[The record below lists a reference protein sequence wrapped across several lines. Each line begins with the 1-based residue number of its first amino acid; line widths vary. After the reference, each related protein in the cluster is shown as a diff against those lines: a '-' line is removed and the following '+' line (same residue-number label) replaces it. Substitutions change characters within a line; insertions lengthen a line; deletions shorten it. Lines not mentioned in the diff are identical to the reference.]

1 MTSLAK
7 SESVQA
13 AEGRHSAKLVL
24 DNVQKTYGK
33 RAVVKG
39 VSLAVAQGE
48 IVGLL
53 GPNGAGK
60 TTFFNLLT
68 GALKPSGGTVRLDG
82 RDVTGMAPD
91 RLFGAGLGRTFQIPR
106 PFARMSVLENVML
119 APMAQVGETSGGPC
133 LFRGRMRDQERRSRA
148 RALEVLEFVTLADL
162 ADHPAGQISG
172 GQMKLL
178 ELARVLMG
186 DPKVILLDEPA
197 AGVNPVLTET
207 LIAKIEEL
215 NRGGTTFVIIEHDM
229 DFVMRHC
236 DPVIAMA
243 EGRVIFQGTSEEA
256 LANPVLLD
264 AYLGAREDA

>member
-1 MTSLAK
+1 MGDAILKITGLARSFGQMK
-7 SESVQA
+7 
-13 AEGRHSAKLVL
+13 
-24 DNVQKTYGK
+24 
-33 RAVVKG
+33 AVDD
-39 VSLAVAQGE
+39 VSLDIKRGSMT
-48 IVGLL
+48 GLI

-60 TTFFNLLT
+60 STLFNLLT
-68 GALKPSGGTVRLDG
+68 GALKPDSGTVSLEG
-82 RDVTGMAPD
+82 QDVTGLPPNQ
-91 RLFGAGLGRTFQIPR
+91 LFSRGLGRTFQIPR

-119 APMAQVGETSGGPC
+119 APPDQTGETVVGPF
-133 LFRGRMRDQERRSRA
+133 LFRSRMHDEEKRIRTK
-148 RALEVLEFVTLADL
+148 ALEVLEFVTLVAL

-207 LIAKIEEL
+207 LVGKIEEL
-215 NRGGTTFVIIEHDM
+215 NRQGTTFVIIEHDM

-236 DPVIAMA
+236 DPVIALA
-243 EGRVIFQGTSEEA
+243 EGRVIFEGTSEEA

-264 AYLGAREDA
+264 AYLGASADA

>member
-1 MTSLAK
+1 MGDALLTTDGLSRSFGEL
-7 SESVQA
+7 
-13 AEGRHSAKLVL
+13 
-24 DNVQKTYGK
+24 
-33 RAVVKG
+33 RAVDA
-39 VSLAVAQGE
+39 VSLEVAAGSMT
-48 IVGLL
+48 GLI

-119 APMAQVGETSGGPC
+119 APLGQTGETIGGPF
-133 LFRGRMRDQERRSRA
+133 LFRGRMREQERRIRA
-148 RALEVLEFVTLADL
+148 RALEVLDFVTLGAL

-178 ELARVLMG
+178 ELARVLIG
-186 DPKVILLDEPA
+186 DPKLILLDEPA

-207 LIAKIEEL
+207 LIGKIEEL